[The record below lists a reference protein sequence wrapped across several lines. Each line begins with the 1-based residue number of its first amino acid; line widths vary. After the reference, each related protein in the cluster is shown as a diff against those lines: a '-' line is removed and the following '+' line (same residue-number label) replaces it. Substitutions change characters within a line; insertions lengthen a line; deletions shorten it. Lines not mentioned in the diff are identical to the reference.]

1 MYKKYLYSS
10 GTRLE
15 LLIEQAKGERR
26 GAVVFAHGIC
36 HGAWCWE
43 NFLHF
48 FSERGYDC
56 YALSYHG
63 HGGSSG
69 RMRLDSFS
77 IADYVE
83 DIHAAVGFCA
93 GASGCKPVLVGHSM
107 GGGAVQKYI
116 GSYAKS
122 VCGAVLFASAT
133 AGGLPKSIVCDML
146 IKPELRTTFKVVLGL
161 PTSDD
166 ALSISAFFG
175 GRLSAGEAGKYR
187 PLLQRESLRVM
198 SADMLRPFTRNYNV
212 GIPVLVLGSDAD
224 AFFPTASQKMT
235 AERYGT
241 EPVMLNGLCHDM
253 MLDPEWELSAKA
265 VLDFI
270 SQIK

>member
-15 LLIEQAKGERR
+15 LLVEWAKGERR
-26 GAVVFAHGIC
+26 GAIVFAHGIC

-48 FSERGYDC
+48 FSKRGYDC
-56 YALSYHG
+56 YALSYRG

-69 RMRLDSFS
+69 RMKLDSFS

-93 GASGCKPVLVGHSM
+93 GASGCKPVLIGHSM

-146 IKPELRTTFKVVLGL
+146 TKPELRTTFKVVLGL
-161 PTSDD
+161 SVSDD
-166 ALSISAFFG
+166 ALRVSAFFG
-175 GRLSAGEAGKYR
+175 GRLSAGGTGKYR
-187 PLLQRESLRVM
+187 TLLQRESLHVM
-198 SADMLRPFTRNYNV
+198 SVDMLRPFTRNYNV

-224 AFFPTASQKMT
+224 AFFPTASQTTT

-253 MLDPEWELSAKA
+253 MLDPKWELSAKA